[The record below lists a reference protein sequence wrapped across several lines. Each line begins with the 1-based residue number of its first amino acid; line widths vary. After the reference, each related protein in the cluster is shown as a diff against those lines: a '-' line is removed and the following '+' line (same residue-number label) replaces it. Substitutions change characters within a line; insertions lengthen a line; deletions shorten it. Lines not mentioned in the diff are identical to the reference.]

1 MLCGLPQYDVKDWE
15 KNTQYPSG
23 RGGHHAT
30 TIRNFCAK
38 PPPAL
43 RHQPLQ
49 TARPVL
55 VQATSSLVGKTAW
68 NHRRLKCHPRMAED
82 SCLIDG

>member
-30 TIRNFCAK
+30 TIRNFCTK
-38 PPPAL
+38 PPP
-43 RHQPLQ
+43 PLSCPY
-49 TARPVL
+49 RPPCFGPSNIEPCW
-55 VQATSSLVGKTAW
+55 QDGIG
-68 NHRRLKCHPRMAED
+68 NHRRLKCHPRMAAEN
-82 SCLIDG
+82 SCLVGG